1 MHLPV
6 SVGAVRG
13 FLKGGGEGESFFFFF
28 AFFLKFGVWGLE
40 SGFLGGVLRG
50 GFGGDGYGMVSVWYG
65 VFYGPFTILS
75 GSLGVRHRFRIGY
88 CIN

>member
-13 FLKGGGEGESFFFFF
+13 FLKGGGEGEFFFFF
-28 AFFLKFGVWGLE
+28 GLFLKFGVWGLE
-40 SGFLGGVLRG
+40 FGILGGGVEGMGLRG
-50 GFGGDGYGMVSVWYG
+50 WVWYG